1 MEKVFKSYDV
11 RGLVGSELSEEL
23 FFKTGVAFGKWL
35 KNEGKI
41 CIGWDM
47 RPSSEGYAKA
57 FSDGVRTAGRD
68 VVLLNLI
75 TTDMLYFAI
84 CKYNF
89 TGGAMIT
96 ASHNPSQ
103 YNGLKLC
110 GPNASAIGLDS
121 GLSEIRD
128 MALSTDAESNP
139 TGSTEELDCS
149 DDWVVH
155 SLTFA
160 PNLKDMKVAMDA
172 GNGMTGKILPK
183 VLEKL
188 PMLDVTR
195 MYFELDGTFPNH
207 EANPHKPD
215 TLEDLSKMVVENNLD
230 FGIAFDGDGDRA
242 GFVDDKGR
250 QVLGTDMLSLVAK
263 KYAIENPGAPIVH
276 EVRTSLATR
285 ELIKE
290 WGANPVCTIA
300 GRVQVGQKMKE
311 LNAPFAG
318 ETSGHLFFRD
328 NYNSDSGLISA
339 LVAMQA
345 ISDSGK
351 KLSEIIDEYRRYIML
366 PETNFETS
374 KPKEQVFEEIK
385 EAFPDA
391 EVEMLDGI
399 TISYP
404 DKWFNLRASNTE
416 PLMRLNIEGK
426 TTEDIDKMM
435 SKIKEI
441 LV

>member
-23 FFKTGVAFGKWL
+23 FFNTGVAFGKWL
-35 KNEGKI
+35 DNEGKI

-47 RPSSEGYAKA
+47 RPSSVGYAKA
-57 FSDGVRTAGRD
+57 FSDGVRTSGKD

-89 TGGAMIT
+89 AGGAMIT

-128 MALSTDAESNP
+128 MALSNEVKSSPIGNA
-139 TGSTEELDCS
+139 EELDFS
-149 DDWVVH
+149 DDWINH
-155 SLTFA
+155 CLTFA
-160 PNLKDMKVAMDA
+160 PNLKSMKIAIDA

-183 VLEKL
+183 LLEKL
-188 PMLDVTR
+188 PMLEVSR

-207 EANPHKPD
+207 EANPTKSE
-215 TLEDLSKMVVENNLD
+215 TLIDLSNVVLDNNLD

-242 GFVDDKGR
+242 GLVDDKGR
-250 QVLGTDMLSLVAK
+250 QVLGTDMYSLVAK
-263 KYAIENPGAPIVH
+263 KYALENPGAPIVH
-276 EVRTSLATR
+276 EVRTSLATK

-328 NYNSDSGLISA
+328 NYSSDSGLISA

-351 KLSEIIDEYRRYIML
+351 KLFEIIDEYRRYIML
-366 PETNFETS
+366 PEKNFETS

-385 EAFPDA
+385 KLFPDA
-391 EVEMLDGI
+391 QIEMLDGI

-404 DKWFNLRASNTE
+404 NKWFNLRASNTE
-416 PLMRLNIEGK
+416 PVMRLNIEAK
-426 TTEDIDKMM
+426 TNEEINEMM
-435 SKIKEI
+435 AKITPI
-441 LV
+441 IV